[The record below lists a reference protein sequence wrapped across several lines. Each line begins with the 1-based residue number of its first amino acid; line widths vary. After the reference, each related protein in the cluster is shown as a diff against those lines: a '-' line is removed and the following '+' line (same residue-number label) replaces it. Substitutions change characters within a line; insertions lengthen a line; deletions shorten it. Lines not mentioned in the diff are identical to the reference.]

1 MWTEIEV
8 YNDKC
13 VHLHTLHTIL
23 GFVPVSLGGCF
34 PGTRVQ
40 LLLQLIALIS
50 PPPPPRPSPTSS
62 SEWMWVA
69 RMTCQLRWCNWS
81 FLLPVAAST
90 HHLSSHHFAPDPS
103 SWSKFS
109 EGLSPPCLVS
119 WAIATLTL
127 MCPLLNTTFLWIGM
141 FSQKIV

>member
-1 MWTEIEV
+1 MINV
-8 YNDKC
+8 YTYIHFTPSWGSFLC
-13 VHLHTLHTIL
+13 LLVGVFQELRAALT
-23 GFVPVSLGGCF
+23 PVNSTNF
-34 PGTRVQ
+34 PH
-40 LLLQLIALIS
+40 
-50 PPPPPRPSPTSS
+50 PSPTSS
-62 SEWMWVA
+62 SEWMWVP

-90 HHLSSHHFAPDPS
+90 HHLSSHHFAPDPF
-103 SWSKFS
+103 SWSRFS

-127 MCPLLNTTFLWIGM
+127 MCPLLIWLFCINKRWIGM